1 MEIAIKLA
9 SRVDI
14 KEFCKVIN
22 FVSEDIVDYR
32 YIADSNKLILN
43 CLSEADTELITKH
56 ITNLSKKYKASSIMS
71 KEVFNSEK
79 IGKSYTDIDDYPDIC
94 YRIGDGAVVL
104 KGVALFL
111 FDFFDSEFNKL
122 AMRLGAV
129 PRQYPVL
136 LPVEAYKKTGYLHNS
151 PQYAT
156 FCCDARENISMLEEL
171 EKDIDSEDIFQK
183 LQKPHYALSPSA
195 CFHTYI
201 EYQNKKLEEM
211 SVFTFKQNVFRNEG
225 RLNYKQIGRLRD
237 YHVREIVFLGDNA
250 FVTQKRNEAIQYS
263 IELLK
268 KWGMVGKILVASDP
282 FVMPKM
288 QKYKKIQLLENSKY
302 EIRLNVSEEEEISTA
317 SFNLHGTAFS
327 YPFKISIYGMDE
339 AVTGCVGFGLERWV
353 IAFLSQFGAE
363 PDNWPQSIKEKWEN
377 QDESIYK

>member
-1 MEIAIKLA
+1 MEITIKLDETIE
-9 SRVDI
+9 S
-14 KEFCKVIN
+14 KEFSKIVN
-22 FVSEDIVDYR
+22 FISEDILDCR
-32 YIADSNKLILN
+32 YISDSNELVIE
-43 CLSEADTELITKH
+43 CLANAKINKITKD
-56 ITNLSKKYKASSIMS
+56 IKDLSKKYKVSSIKS
-71 KEVFNSEK
+71 KEIFHSK
-79 IGKSYTDIDDYPDIC
+79 ALIKSYKTITDYQKVC
-94 YRIGDGAVVL
+94 YRIGDSAVIL
-104 KGVALFL
+104 KGAALFL
-111 FDFFDSEFNKL
+111 FDFFDSEFNNL

-156 FCCDARENISMLEEL
+156 FCCDARENISMLEAL
-171 EKDIDSEDIFQK
+171 EENIDSEDIFK
-183 LQKPHYALSPSA
+183 RLQKPHYALSPSA
-195 CFHTYI
+195 CFHTYL
-201 EYQNKKLEEM
+201 EYQNKKMEEM

-237 YHVREIVFLGDNA
+237 YHVREIVFFGDNA
-250 FVTQKRNEAIQYS
+250 FVTQRRNEAIHYS

-268 KWGMVGKILVASDP
+268 KWEMVGEILVASDP

-302 EIRLNVSEEEEISTA
+302 EIRLNVSENEQISAA

-327 YPFKISIYGMDE
+327 YPFKISISKVDE
-339 AVTGCVGFGLERWV
+339 VVTGCVGFGLERWV

>member
-1 MEIAIKLA
+1 MEIIIKL
-9 SRVDI
+9 DETIEI
-14 KEFCKVIN
+14 KEFSKIVN
-22 FVSEDIVDYR
+22 FISEDILDCR
-32 YIADSNKLILN
+32 YISDSNELVIE
-43 CLSEADTELITKH
+43 CLANAKINKITKD
-56 ITNLSKKYKASSIMS
+56 IKDLSKKYKVSSIKS
-71 KEVFNSEK
+71 KEIFHSKEL
-79 IGKSYTDIDDYPDIC
+79 IKSYKTITDYQKVC
-94 YRIGDGAVVL
+94 YRIGDSAVIL

-156 FCCDARENISMLEEL
+156 FCCDARENISMLEAL
-171 EKDIDSEDIFQK
+171 EENIDSEDIFQR

-195 CFHTYI
+195 CFHTYL
-201 EYQNKKLEEM
+201 EYQNKKMEEM

-250 FVTQKRNEAIQYS
+250 FVTEKRNEAIQYS

-268 KWGMVGKILVASDP
+268 KWEMVGKILVASDP

-302 EIRLNVSEEEEISTA
+302 EIRLNVSEDEQISAA

-327 YPFKISIYGMDE
+327 YPFKISISKVDE
-339 AVTGCVGFGLERWV
+339 VVTGCVGFGLERWV

-363 PDNWPQSIKEKWEN
+363 PDNWPQSIKKKWEN